1 MNGSTSSI
9 DLPPWRSLFGIATA
23 PARVLSRW
31 RTDLLV
37 SLHEDAATFRGRAL
51 VVFGVLTLVAV
62 AYPIIA
68 QLVHAYIGPQP
79 RTIDALSSA
88 MKPYFVIVFAES
100 LPFMIAVAGIGAFSP
115 ALGVLLMVIFIPA
128 DLAAASVG
136 EWHQLKTHP
145 SLDPFPAGIAARLIT
160 YGVLWILAVE
170 IPLVVR
176 RWVAGFAAARSV
188 APSRAMRA
196 AATAG
201 ATAVLVFLWA
211 SALPWLIQPVFTWTL
226 QQQISYEATVPT
238 WLYWPILVAG
248 AAFIAGVAAV
258 WPTPARVPPH
268 SRSALGAWHAGPR
281 TMGQVIIR
289 QIVVALALA
298 ALFAGLITD
307 RRKAAILIGGLLM
320 AGPVVTLLLPHVR
333 LPRFFPPARSL
344 GRWITA
350 MGISLAISW
359 LILLRF
365 ENTTTRDFLVTV
377 ITLAVVAPIFRLL
390 LEAAAGPRSAGD
402 APGPHPGPPPAV
414 IASTIVLLV
423 LVRWLAFPPLA
434 WADNCFG
441 EVGECAKAA
450 FWSSLAMIGGA
461 LALAGAALARTTG
474 FGFSRDGSQWTFKTP
489 WVSVGVDPSSLLG
502 PANAPPASNAPPP
515 SSADPASAAPADSP
529 PVSPTPRPPGVHGP
543 PQ

>member
-1 MNGSTSSI
+1 MNGNTSTS

-31 RTDLLV
+31 RADLLV

-51 VVFGVLTLVAV
+51 MVFAVLTLVAV

-79 RTIDALSSA
+79 RTIDPLSSA
-88 MKPYFVIVFAES
+88 IKPYFVIVFAES
-100 LPFMIAVAGIGAFSP
+100 LPFMITVAGIGAFSP
-115 ALGVLLMVIFIPA
+115 ALGVLLMAIFVPA

-145 SLDPFPAGIAARLIT
+145 SLEPFPAGVAARLIS
-160 YGVLWILAVE
+160 YAVLWILAVE

-176 RWVAGFAAARSV
+176 RWAAGLAEARSV
-188 APSRAMRA
+188 APSRAMQS

-211 SALPWLIQPVFTWTL
+211 SALPWLIQPLFTWTL
-226 QQQISYEATVPT
+226 LQQISYEATVPT

-248 AAFIAGVAAV
+248 TALIAGVAAV
-258 WPTPARVPPH
+258 WPTPVRMPPH
-268 SRSALGAWHAGPR
+268 ARAAMGAGLAGPTTLGR
-281 TMGQVIIR
+281 VIAR
-289 QIVVALALA
+289 QLVAVLVLM
-298 ALFAGLITD
+298 ALFAGLITS
-307 RRKAAILIGGLLM
+307 RRKAAILFGGLFV
-320 AGPVVTLLLPHVR
+320 AGPVVTLLLPYVR

-344 GRWITA
+344 GRWIMA

-365 ENTTTRDFLVTV
+365 ESPTEREFLVTV
-377 ITLAVVAPIFRLL
+377 IALAVAAPIFRLL
-390 LEAAAGPRSAGD
+390 LEAGAGPHRAVD
-402 APGPHPGPPPAV
+402 AAAPSPGSPPAV
-414 IASTIVLLV
+414 SASTIALLV
-423 LVRWLAFPPLA
+423 LVLSLAHPLPA

-441 EVGECAKAA
+441 EGGECAKRA
-450 FWSSLAMIGGA
+450 FWSSISMI
-461 LALAGAALARTTG
+461 GAALALGGAGLAKSTG
-474 FGFSRDGSQWTFKTP
+474 FGFTRDGPQWTMRTP
-489 WVSVGVDPSSLLG
+489 WGSAGVDPSSLGG

-515 SSADPASAAPADSP
+515 SGADPGAAAPADSP
-529 PVSPTPRPPGVHGP
+529 PASPPPRPPGVHGP

>member
-1 MNGSTSSI
+1 M
-9 DLPPWRSLFGIATA
+9 
-23 PARVLSRW
+23 LSRW

-258 WPTPARVPPH
+258 WPTPARMPPH

-307 RRKAAILIGGLLM
+307 RRKAAILIGGLLV

-377 ITLAVVAPIFRLL
+377 ITLARGRTHLPPPVGGSRGSTQCGRRTGAASRTATGGYRVDHRVARAGSVAGLSAAGVGRQLLRGGGGVCESGILVEPRDDWRGAGVGRRGAGKDHGVRLL
-390 LEAAAGPRSAGD
+390 A
-402 APGPHPGPPPAV
+402 
-414 IASTIVLLV
+414 
-423 LVRWLAFPPLA
+423 RWLPM
-434 WADNCFG
+434 D
-441 EVGECAKAA
+441 VQ
-450 FWSSLAMIGGA
+450 
-461 LALAGAALARTTG
+461 
-474 FGFSRDGSQWTFKTP
+474 D
-489 WVSVGVDPSSLLG
+489 SVGQ
-502 PANAPPASNAPPP
+502 
-515 SSADPASAAPADSP
+515 
-529 PVSPTPRPPGVHGP
+529 RRC
-543 PQ
+543 